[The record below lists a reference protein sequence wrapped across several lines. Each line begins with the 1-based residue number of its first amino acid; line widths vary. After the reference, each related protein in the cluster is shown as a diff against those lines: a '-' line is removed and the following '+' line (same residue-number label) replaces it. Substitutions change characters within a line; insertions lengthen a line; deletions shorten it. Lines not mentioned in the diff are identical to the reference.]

1 MGKANAQIA
10 QHGGVGQV
18 ALPAGDRQL
27 AGQVLHDRVGDAQV
41 AFGVFEVDRVDL
53 VRHGRGAD
61 FTRNGLLFE
70 VAEGD
75 IGPDIAIK
83 VDQNGIEARDC
94 IEQLGDVVV
103 RLDLGGVR
111 VELQA
116 QGLLDELLG
125 VGFPVDCRIGGQV
138 GVVVADRTID
148 LAQQRNALDLGNLAL
163 QTVNHVGQLL
173 AEGGRGGRLTVG
185 AREHGHVGVLL
196 GERADG
202 VGYLAHQRQDDLIA
216 AAAQHQRVGQ
226 VVDVLGGAGKVDELA
241 DLLEFVQ
248 LFGLLLEQVL
258 NGLDVVIGGA
268 LDFLD
273 ALCVRQVKVL
283 GQAVEDGVGSVGE
296 RCNFTDARVRG
307 QALQPANLYLNAETD
322 QAVFA
327 ENRAQSGGFAAIAA
341 INRGYGGQGSQL
353 HSSLVKG
360 WRKRAK
366 SYTSARRFA
375 RLCRQIQ
382 TEQTGGKNQPG
393 AKPGRPARQLVP
405 QGPGEGAGKD
415 NRQIA

>member
-83 VDQNGIEARDC
+83 VDQNGIEARDG

-125 VGFPVDCRIGGQV
+125 VGLPVQFGVGGQV
-138 GVVVADRTID
+138 GVVVANGTVD
-148 LAQQRNALDLGNLAL
+148 LAQQFHGGELVALAL
-163 QTVNHVGQLL
+163 QAGDHIGHFL
-173 AEGGRGGRLTVG
+173 AHGGGGGGLAMG
-185 AREHGHVGVLL
+185 ARQHGLVGL
-196 GERADG
+196 GVGLAADG
-202 VGYLAHQRQDDLIA
+202 ADHLVHLRQQDFPGFF
-216 AAAQHQRVGQ
+216 QHQGVGQ
-226 VVDVLGGAGKVDELA
+226 VIDVLTGAGEVNKLA
-241 DLLEFVQ
+241 HAGQ
-248 LFGLLLEQVL
+248 LFVL
-258 NGLDVVIGGA
+258 GHLFLDEVFHRFHIVIGGGF
-268 LDFLD
+268 DFLD
-273 ALCVRQVKVL
+273 ALGVFGFKVAGDAAQVPGSLAAHQRYFRDVL
-283 GQAVEDGVGSVGE
+283 VVGE
-296 RCNFTDARVRG
+296 LF
-307 QALQPANLYLNAETD
+307 QPAHFHMHAEAD
-322 QAVFA
+322 KAVFTGGV
-327 ENRAQSGGFAAIAA
+327 AQGIHLAGIAA
-341 INRGYGGQGSQL
+341 IDR
-353 HSSLVKG
+353 
-360 WRKRAK
+360 
-366 SYTSARRFA
+366 
-375 RLCRQIQ
+375 
-382 TEQTGGKNQPG
+382 
-393 AKPGRPARQLVP
+393 
-405 QGPGEGAGKD
+405 
-415 NRQIA
+415 